1 MLLLTIPHDYD
12 NHPDVFDYIVV
23 GSGPGGGPLA
33 ANLAR
38 AGHTVLLLEAGD
50 DQGNN
55 LDEMIP
61 VRFINWEEDPMQ
73 RWDFFVKHYDDEVC
87 ARQFDITLFA
97 RRRVVAE
104 VALSTR
110 YAVIS

>member
-1 MLLLTIPHDYD
+1 MLPLTIPREYGDL
-12 NHPDVFDYIVV
+12 PDEFDYIVV

-61 VRFINWEEDPMQ
+61 MRFFSWGENPAQ

-87 ARQFDITLFA
+87 AR
-97 RRRVVAE
+97 RRDLTATADHGNRCKLA
-104 VALSTR
+104 AIQR
-110 YAVIS
+110 